1 MSDPLYRRYQD
12 GLDAYRQHTCTPPE
26 CTLSARCAEGQRLW
40 DQFTRAQDAY
50 LKRQRSQQPT

>member
-26 CTLSARCAEGQRLW
+26 CTLSARCAEG
-40 DQFTRAQDAY
+40 
-50 LKRQRSQQPT
+50 